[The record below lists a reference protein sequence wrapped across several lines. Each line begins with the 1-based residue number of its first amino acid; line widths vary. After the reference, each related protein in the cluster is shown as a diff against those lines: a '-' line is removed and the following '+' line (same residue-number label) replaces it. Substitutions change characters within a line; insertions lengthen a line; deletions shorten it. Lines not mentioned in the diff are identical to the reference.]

1 MFEFDH
7 FRGLR
12 LKIDDHFKWFGCCE
26 NLKDLL
32 QKLSSELIISNF
44 IALKPTIRSSRLE
57 VLYKKRVLKNFA
69 KFTGKHL
76 CQSLPEAEAC
86 NFIKKRDSETGVF
99 LWILQNF
106 WEHLFLQNTSGDCFC
121 TSPQKHPQI
130 DFNTENSLKKT
141 NLGLIIRLLKYF
153 TYTTFSAKL
162 TFSATLSQVK
172 QWKYCYKKIRRNTNL
187 CSHLQ
192 QVSNVDHRRKK

>member
-1 MFEFDH
+1 MVKH
-7 FRGLR
+7 IQTIRRQQQTNCLNLTILGGWR
-12 LKIDDHFKWFGCCE
+12 LKIDDHFKGFGCCE

-44 IALKPTIRSSRLE
+44 IALKPTIRTSRLE

-99 LWILQNF
+99 L
-106 WEHLFLQNTSGDCFC
+106 
-121 TSPQKHPQI
+121 
-130 DFNTENSLKKT
+130 
-141 NLGLIIRLLKYF
+141 
-153 TYTTFSAKL
+153 
-162 TFSATLSQVK
+162 
-172 QWKYCYKKIRRNTNL
+172 
-187 CSHLQ
+187 
-192 QVSNVDHRRKK
+192 